1 VAHAEALDDAGY
13 GGAAH
18 DGYVGGEFVEE
29 WNRRQEEAKREAE
42 RLSEELLTAVRQ
54 GRGHELV
61 PFTGQTA
68 GMIREILP
76 AGEIVRELVRE
87 AEETLKTAASLP
99 R

>member
-1 VAHAEALDDAGY
+1 VLRTT
-13 GGAAH
+13 
-18 DGYVGGEFVEE
+18 FVEE
-29 WNRRQEEAKREAE
+29 WNRRQEEAEREAE
-42 RLSEELLTAVRQ
+42 RLSDELVTAVRE

-76 AGEIVRELVRE
+76 AGHIVHELVRE
-87 AEETLKTAASLP
+87 AEEALRTAASLS